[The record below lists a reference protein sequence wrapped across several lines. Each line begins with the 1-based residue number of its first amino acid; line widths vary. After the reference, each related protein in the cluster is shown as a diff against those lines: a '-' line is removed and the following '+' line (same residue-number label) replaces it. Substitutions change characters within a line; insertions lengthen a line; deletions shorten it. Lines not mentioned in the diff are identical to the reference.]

1 MSLLFRIALLA
12 VMSCADA
19 ATTVPIEIQR
29 GSPVA
34 NAAIGDVE
42 LRLIV
47 DSGGRL
53 LGLRP
58 GILAKLD
65 GVHAAGRETS
75 TDVYGAEIQ
84 GDAFIVPALTLGGS
98 QFRDISGF
106 VWTVPK
112 ALANTVPAI
121 DGIIGREFLNDF
133 LVVYDYPGAKIVLA
147 DRRGEDGAECRGTTV
162 SLVDHP
168 EDVVVTKVELD
179 GHSLHAL
186 WDTGATHSFVKASVV
201 EAVALELEPID
212 DRTQMYPSDTVKL
225 ASADFGP
232 LGFVA
237 LPLVEPEGIDVYIGY
252 NFFAKHVVCI
262 DYRNGEL
269 RIRRPHS
276 SNRSSEQEQ

>member
-1 MSLLFRIALLA
+1 MSLLVRIALLA
-12 VMSCADA
+12 VLPYAEA

-34 NAAIGDVE
+34 YAVIGDVE

-58 GILAKLD
+58 ESLAKLD
-65 GVHAAGRETS
+65 GIRAAGREVS
-75 TDVYGAEIQ
+75 TDVYGAETE
-84 GDAFIVPALTLGGS
+84 GDAFTVPALTLGGS
-98 QFRDISGF
+98 EFRDISGF
-106 VWTVPK
+106 VWTVPN

-121 DGIIGREFLNDF
+121 DGIIGRDFLNDF
-133 LVVYDYPGAKIVLA
+133 LVVYDYPGSKIVLT
-147 DRRGEDGAECRGTTV
+147 DRRSEDGAGCRGTTV
-162 SLVDHP
+162 SLVEHP
-168 EDVVVTKVELD
+168 EGVVVTEVELD
-179 GHSLHAL
+179 GHNLRAL
-186 WDTGATHSFVKASVV
+186 WDTGATHSFVKSSVA
-201 EAVALELEPID
+201 EAAALELEPID
-212 DRTQMYPSDTVKL
+212 DRTQMYRSETLKIG
-225 ASADFGP
+225 SADFGP

-269 RIRRPHS
+269 WIRRPHS
-276 SNRSSEQEQ
+276 PGRSSNQEQ

>member
-1 MSLLFRIALLA
+1 MSLLVRIALLA
-12 VMSCADA
+12 VLPHAEA

-34 NAAIGDVE
+34 NAVIGDVE

-65 GVHAAGRETS
+65 GIHAAGRELS
-75 TDVYGAEIQ
+75 TDVYGAETM
-84 GDAFIVPALTLGGS
+84 GDAFTVPALTLGGS
-98 QFRDISGF
+98 EFRDISGF

-133 LVVYDYPGAKIVLA
+133 LVVYDYPGSKIVLA
-147 DRRGEDGAECRGTTV
+147 DRRSEDGAGCRGTAV
-162 SLVDHP
+162 SLVEHP
-168 EDVVVTKVELD
+168 EGVVVTEAELD
-179 GHSLHAL
+179 GHSLRAL
-186 WDTGATHSFVKASVV
+186 WDTGATHSFVKSSVA

-212 DRTQMYPSDTVKL
+212 DRTQMYRSDAVKL
-225 ASADFGP
+225 GSADFGP

-237 LPLVEPEGIDVYIGY
+237 LPLVEPKGIDVYIGY

-276 SNRSSEQEQ
+276 PGRSSNQEQ